1 MPLQEPTDF
10 SLVLGGPL
18 FQLLRR
24 AHLSGSALELLHRRI
39 LVFALATWLP
49 LALLTAFTGHAPG
62 STVGVAF
69 LHDIEAHSRFLV
81 ALPVLIAA
89 ELIVHLLLRRVVQQF
104 VERRIVVPEDLPK
117 FYGALNSAL
126 RARNSVLF
134 ELGLLILVYTAG
146 QWLWRSRIA
155 VSTVTWYAIP
165 QGAHLHLTAAG
176 YWYAFVSIPV
186 FQFILLRWY
195 FRLCIWFRFLGQ
207 VARLELHLIPTHPDR
222 ASGLDFLAK
231 GSYAFGPVLFA
242 QGALLAGQIATRVLY
257 GGRSLLSFK
266 MEAFGLV
273 AFFLLVVLGPLVMF
287 SPQMTRAKR
296 KGLRDYGLLANRY
309 VEGFEHKWVRKDGAK
324 AGELLGTSDIQSLA
338 DLSNSYAIV
347 REMRIVPFGLDDM
360 IRLAVATAAPLLP
373 LALTVFSP
381 EELMTRLIKL
391 LV

>member
-1 MPLQEPTDF
+1 
-10 SLVLGGPL
+10 
-18 FQLLRR
+18 
-24 AHLSGSALELLHRRI
+24 
-39 LVFALATWLP
+39 
-49 LALLTAFTGHAPG
+49 
-62 STVGVAF
+62 
-69 LHDIEAHSRFLV
+69 
-81 ALPVLIAA
+81 
-89 ELIVHLLLRRVVQQF
+89 
-104 VERRIVVPEDLPK
+104 
-117 FYGALNSAL
+117 
-126 RARNSVLF
+126 
-134 ELGLLILVYTAG
+134 
-146 QWLWRSRIA
+146 
-155 VSTVTWYAIP
+155 
-165 QGAHLHLTAAG
+165 
-176 YWYAFVSIPV
+176 VSIPV

-195 FRLCIWFRFLGQ
+195 FRLFIWFRFLWR

-296 KGLRDYGLLANRY
+296 KGLRDYGLLASRY

-324 AGELLGTSDIQSLA
+324 ADELLGTGDIQSLA

-360 IRLAVATAAPLLP
+360 IRLAVAATAPLLP